1 MNKIRFIFENTS
13 KIIKSFMG
21 YWKIQVSVRYLQ
33 VLPGG
38 LQDGSFFG
46 KCVRISAVAGIYKRS
61 WSVVL
66 CYILCPDRDYCTVG
80 S

>member
-1 MNKIRFIFENTS
+1 
-13 KIIKSFMG
+13 MG

-46 KCVRISAVAGIYKRS
+46 KCVRISAVAGIYKKELECS
-61 WSVVL
+61 SL
-66 CYILCPDRDYCTVG
+66 LYIM